1 VSTTDG
7 LDRRSVLQIAC
18 GSCAALALSA
28 CGGGS
33 SGTAAGGG
41 TTGGA
46 STTAPD
52 SGGSSPTAAAGA
64 TALAQLAD
72 IPVGSSISAKSGDKP
87 LLIARPTATTVVA
100 FSAICTHQGCTVAP
114 AGKTFACPC
123 HGSKYDAFTGAVIN
137 GPAPAP
143 LHPFAVAVKN
153 GAVVAA

>member
-1 VSTTDG
+1 MSSADG
-7 LDRRSVLQIAC
+7 LDRRSVLQVAC

-33 SGTAAGGG
+33 SSSGSGGS
-41 TTGGA
+41 

-52 SGGSSPTAAAGA
+52 SGGSSPTAAAAAGA
-64 TALAQLAD
+64 TAIAQLAD

-100 FSAICTHQGCTVAP
+100 FSAICTHQGCTVAA

-143 LHPFAVAVKN
+143 LHPFAVTVKD

>member
-1 VSTTDG
+1 
-7 LDRRSVLQIAC
+7 VLQVAC
-18 GSCAALALSA
+18 GGCAALALSA

-33 SGTAAGGG
+33 SGSAAGGG

-46 STTAPD
+46 GTTAPD
-52 SGGSSPTAAAGA
+52 SGGSSPTAATAGA

-72 IPVGSSISAKSGDKP
+72 IPVGSSISAKSGDAP

-114 AGKTFACPC
+114 AGKTLACPC
-123 HGSKYDAFTGAVIN
+123 HGSKYDAFTGAVLN

-143 LHPFAVAVKN
+143 LHPFAVAVKD

>member
-1 VSTTDG
+1 MSSADG
-7 LDRRSVLQIAC
+7 LDRRSVLQVAC

-33 SGTAAGGG
+33 SSSG
-41 TTGGA
+41 TGGA

-52 SGGSSPTAAAGA
+52 SGGSSPTAAAAAGA
-64 TALAQLAD
+64 TAIAQLAD

-143 LHPFAVAVKN
+143 LHPFAVAVKD
-153 GAVVAA
+153 GAVVPA

>member
-1 VSTTDG
+1 VSSANG
-7 LDRRSVLQIAC
+7 PDRRSVLRVAC
-18 GSCAALALSA
+18 GGCAALALSA

-33 SGTAAGGG
+33 SSSGTAAGAG
-41 TTGGA
+41 
-46 STTAPD
+46 TTAPD

-64 TALAQLAD
+64 GATAIAKLAD

-123 HGSKYDAFTGAVIN
+123 HGSKYDAFTGAVLN
-137 GPAPAP
+137 GPAPAA
-143 LHPFAVAVKN
+143 LHPFAVAVKD